1 MYRLTNK
8 RWDVTEA
15 IVVDKNSITLEL
27 KNGRKEAWGMPIEE
41 LVGYCCGENVQ
52 IETDSGTIVKK
63 AKVVDFEN

>member
-8 RWDVTEA
+8 RWDKTKA
-15 IVVDKNSITLEL
+15 LVVDKNSITLER
-27 KNGRKEAWGMPIEE
+27 KNGRKEAWDLSLEK
-41 LVGYCCGENVQ
+41 LVWYCCGENVQ